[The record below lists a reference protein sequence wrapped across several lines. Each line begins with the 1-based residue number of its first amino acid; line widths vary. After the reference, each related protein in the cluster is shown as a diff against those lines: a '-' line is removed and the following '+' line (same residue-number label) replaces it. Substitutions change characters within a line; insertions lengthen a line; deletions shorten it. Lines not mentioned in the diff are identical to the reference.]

1 MMPVPDILPRGPA
14 QPAAAGTGKLRVL
27 VVDDDP
33 IYRETS
39 RMFLMMQGR
48 DVTLAENGN
57 AGLRKLA
64 EGCFDILIVDMEM
77 PDMSGLEVISHVR
90 ACPETADLPIIMVT
104 SRDDAM
110 AIDRAYELGASSFV
124 VKPVNWTLLDHY
136 LRFVCRAARNET
148 LARQAQKEAE
158 LLGRTKDNLMSVLRH
173 EMKTPLNAIIGFT
186 RLAAEARESGDLVA
200 MREHLE
206 AVQESGKRLLQSFA
220 DMATYSDMLSG
231 RIVPAFEPIAPGW
244 LFDDMQELHGP
255 ALAKAGIRVERRE
268 EEGNLHFEGDQTL
281 LASAL
286 SRLIQN
292 VLEHAKGA
300 TTLRLISAREG
311 EGLKLTVE
319 DDGEGIPPEDIARC
333 LEPFAQ
339 ADMSLSRAHQGLGM
353 GLPIAGSIA
362 ALHGG
367 ELKSESIRG
376 AGLRVSLRLP
386 IAR

>member
-1 MMPVPDILPRGPA
+1 MMPVPDTLPRGPA

-64 EGCFDILIVDMEM
+64 GGCFDILIVDMEM

-206 AVQESGKRLLQSFA
+206 AVQGSGKRLLQSFA

-244 LFDDMQELHGP
+244 LFDDMQELQGP